1 MEIQTLKYSVI
12 EELTK
17 INNPE
22 IISRL
27 RDYLFKLTSLNEPK
41 IQSFDKFKGIW
52 TKQEAMDFEKSIED
66 CEKINLDEW

>member
-41 IQSFDKFKGIW
+41 KQSFDKFKGIW